1 MLPAFLVE
9 SSVEVGKLHLQFLY
23 IERLLEYRA
32 VMSLRYSLLGL
43 LFATGVVTLCVSSF
57 NLSDN
62 ADESIHDIG
71 GTLLL
76 NSHHSF
82 SDSRHNVID
91 EILLHINDLW

>member
-23 IERLLEYRA
+23 IERLREYRA

-43 LFATGVVTLCVSSF
+43 LFAAGVVTLCVSSF
-57 NLSDN
+57 NLTDN

-91 EILLHINDLW
+91 EILFHIYDLW